1 MPVSPAHK
9 EILSPQSESKTLLT
23 NGKIENGKRYHIN
36 QDYFKTWS
44 HNMAYV
50 LGLWFADGC
59 IYKDKMFDITLPAK
73 DKYILQRVKEEL
85 GYKGN
90 LYDCVDRQ
98 VVRIN
103 FSCKVIYDDLISI
116 SPFVLKEFLPD
127 FVRGYFDGNGSIK
140 RMKNNRLN
148 SSFYGENEFFLLTL
162 LEVLKAEAGIVGG
175 SFDDSS
181 MTLRFGKNDTLRL
194 CEYMYKNNPELF
206 LLRKYEKYLSYK
218 EDNLI

>member
-1 MPVSPAHK
+1 MSVSPVHK
-9 EILSPQSESKTLLT
+9 EILSPQSESKTLPI
-23 NGKIENGKRYHIN
+23 NNGKRYCIN

-59 IYKDKMFDITLPAK
+59 IYKGKIFDITLPAK
-73 DKYILQRVKEEL
+73 DKYILKKVKEEL
-85 GYKGN
+85 GYEGN

-116 SPFVLKEFLPD
+116 GPFVPKEFLPD

-148 SSFYGENEFFLLTL
+148 SSFYGENKFFLLTL
-162 LEVLKAEAGIVGG
+162 LEVLKAEAGVIGG
-175 SFDDSS
+175 SFDNSS

>member
-1 MPVSPAHK
+1 MSVSPVHK
-9 EILSPQSESKTLLT
+9 EILSPQSESQTLPI
-23 NGKIENGKRYHIN
+23 NNGKRYCIN
-36 QDYFKTWS
+36 QNYFKTWS

-59 IYKDKMFDITLPAK
+59 IYKGKIFDITLPAK
-73 DKYILQRVKEEL
+73 DKYILKKVKEEL
-85 GYKGN
+85 GYEGN

-116 SPFVLKEFLPD
+116 SPFVPKEFLPD

-162 LEVLKAEAGIVGG
+162 LEVLKAEAGIIGG